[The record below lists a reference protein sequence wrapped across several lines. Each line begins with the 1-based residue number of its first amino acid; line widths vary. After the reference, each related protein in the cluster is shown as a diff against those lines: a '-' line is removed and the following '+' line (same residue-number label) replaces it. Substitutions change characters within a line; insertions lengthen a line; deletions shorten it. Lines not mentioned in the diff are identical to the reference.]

1 VDVCPCSPCWRFVIV
16 FQTWFFNDDEGRK
29 DGSYGLDGRKEGRKD
44 KNGLTVARGLQG
56 VCSRGSVL
64 FESDSNNDDSV

>member
-16 FQTWFFNDDEGRK
+16 FQTWCLNDEE
-29 DGSYGLDGRKEGRKD
+29 GRKEGRKD

>member
-1 VDVCPCSPCWRFVIV
+1 VIV
-16 FQTWFFNDDEGRK
+16 FQTWCLNDEE
-29 DGSYGLDGRKEGRKD
+29 GRKEGRKD